1 MLRLG
6 CRYLEVWAEEPIE
19 LEYAGLI
26 RQYYPATEKKVKLD
40 SEEDE
45 RIYRL
50 CVNTLKLS
58 MMEHYVDCPW
68 REQAFYAFDSRNQ
81 MLSGYYAFEDMNSEY
96 ARANLILISKDDR
109 EGGLLSICY
118 PTGVE
123 TAIPSFSL
131 HYFTAVLE
139 YFDHTKDTELLRC
152 VYPKLVSMIN
162 VFHGNIRDGLV
173 HTFPGRSHWNFYDW
187 SEHLDGSEGRGGE
200 GEWDSVINML
210 YIMALRSLERI
221 SEALG
226 ESFELKGEADTVSEN
241 VRRAFYDKESGLFSF
256 RIGKDDHTELANSLA
271 ILSGVAK
278 VGERKEICEKILS
291 GKTTASS
298 LSLKCFLYDA
308 LLLTDEEKYRD
319 VILFE
324 IRKNYNYMLEC
335 GASTAWETIKG
346 KDDFGGAGSLCH
358 GWSAIPVY
366 YYNKFGM
373 VKK

>member
-1 MLRLG
+1 
-6 CRYLEVWAEEPIE
+6 
-19 LEYAGLI
+19 
-26 RQYYPATEKKVKLD
+26 
-40 SEEDE
+40 
-45 RIYRL
+45 
-50 CVNTLKLS
+50 
-58 MMEHYVDCPW
+58 
-68 REQAFYAFDSRNQ
+68 
-81 MLSGYYAFEDMNSEY
+81 
-96 ARANLILISKDDR
+96 
-109 EGGLLSICY
+109 
-118 PTGVE
+118 
-123 TAIPSFSL
+123 
-131 HYFTAVLE
+131 
-139 YFDHTKDTELLRC
+139 
-152 VYPKLVSMIN
+152 
-162 VFHGNIRDGLV
+162 
-173 HTFPGRSHWNFYDW
+173 
-187 SEHLDGSEGRGGE
+187 
-200 GEWDSVINML
+200 ML

-278 VGERKEICEKILS
+278 VGEKKEICEKILS

-308 LLLTDEEKYRD
+308 LLMTDEEKYRD
-319 VILFE
+319 VILSE